1 MGNNILTLEIT
12 SGICCI
18 LTAIFLHYSAIPKSN
33 NKKNYQKGYTVVKI
47 ASLIL
52 GISALLFAYFGNVI
66 DTYDKRSFIQ
76 IILPVETLL
85 VFWVFAYPIYDK
97 DKLKHF
103 LKYQVFYTTV
113 LCTANIIYVF
123 VAKGMPGEWFY
134 YLLVS
139 CYVIQ
144 FALYTIIFIRISKI
158 WLRKKST
165 ESSDFKKYPF
175 RIWMA
180 AFIIGVMGI
189 VAEIYPNEI
198 YLQIFTLYYTVFFI
212 SLGIQY
218 HNYSIIAPI
227 EAANQEV
234 KTAPEETNNKLETP
248 KPEEKRHGQGSDIIK
263 EKITIWVQHKGYL
276 QLGVTIQDL
285 SRGIGINRTYLSN
298 YINETY
304 QTNFNGWLNDL
315 RIEEAK
321 QKIIS
326 SPEIN
331 LSDLAEMV
339 GFADQAHFS
348 KQFKQKEGIPPSVWR
363 KERRARK
370 KKSNILRF
378 CRKIHNYIQIDK
390 QTRSI
395 YA

>member
-1 MGNNILTLEIT
+1 MGNNVLILEIT

-18 LTAIFLHYSAIPKSN
+18 LTAIFLHYSAIPKSS
-33 NKKNYQKGYTVVKI
+33 NKKNYQKGYTIVKI

-52 GISALLFAYFGNVI
+52 GISALLFAFLENSI
-66 DTYDKRSFIQ
+66 DTYNKRSFIQ

-285 SRGIGINRTYLSN
+285 SREIGINRTYLSN

-304 QTNFNGWLNDL
+304 QSNFNGWLNDL

-363 KERRARK
+363 KERRARNEK
-370 KKSNILRF
+370 V
-378 CRKIHNYIQIDK
+378 
-390 QTRSI
+390 
-395 YA
+395 

>member
-1 MGNNILTLEIT
+1 MGENVIILEIT

-18 LTAIFLHYSAIPKSN
+18 LTAVFLHFSAIPRNSN
-33 NKKNYQKGYTVVKI
+33 KRNYQKGYTLVKV
-47 ASLIL
+47 ASLVL
-52 GISALLFAYFGNVI
+52 GISALLFAIAGEFMPAC
-66 DTYDKRSFIQ
+66 DKQAFIQ

-85 VFWVFAYPIYDK
+85 VFWVFVYPLYERER
-97 DKLKHF
+97 LKHF
-103 LKYQVFYTTV
+103 LKHQAFYTAV
-113 LCTANIIYVF
+113 LCAANIGYLF
-123 VAKGMPGEWFY
+123 VLKEWVGEWFH
-134 YLLVS
+134 YLLVA
-139 CYVIQ
+139 CYVVQ
-144 FALYTIIFIRISKI
+144 FTFYTIIYIHISRI
-158 WLRKKST
+158 WLNKKKADSG
-165 ESSDFKKYPF
+165 SFKKYPF

-198 YLQIFTLYYTVFFI
+198 YLQIFTLCYTVFFI

-218 HNYSIIAPI
+218 HNYSIIAPVETTKKE
-227 EAANQEV
+227 EA
-234 KTAPEETNNKLETP
+234 TASEGTNNKAETS
-248 KPEEKRHGQGSDIIK
+248 KQEEKRHGQGNDIIK
-263 EKITIWVQHKGYL
+263 EKITIWVEHKGYL

-285 SRGIGINRTYLSN
+285 SREIGINRTYLSN

-304 QTNFNGWLNDL
+304 QSNFNGWLNDL

-348 KQFKQKEGIPPSVWR
+348 KQFKQKEGIPPSVWK
-363 KERRARK
+363 KEHRA
-370 KKSNILRF
+370 KSE
-378 CRKIHNYIQIDK
+378 KD
-390 QTRSI
+390 
-395 YA
+395 

>member
-1 MGNNILTLEIT
+1 MGNNISTLEIT

-144 FALYTIIFIRISKI
+144 FALYTIIFIHISKI

-248 KPEEKRHGQGSDIIK
+248 KPEEKRYGQGSDIIK

-285 SRGIGINRTYLSN
+285 SREIGINRTYLSN

-304 QTNFNGWLNDL
+304 QSNFNGWLNDL

-348 KQFKQKEGIPPSVWR
+348 KQFKQKEGIPPSVWK
-363 KERRARK
+363 KEHRA
-370 KKSNILRF
+370 KSE
-378 CRKIHNYIQIDK
+378 KD
-390 QTRSI
+390 
-395 YA
+395 

>member
-1 MGNNILTLEIT
+1 M
-12 SGICCI
+12 
-18 LTAIFLHYSAIPKSN
+18 
-33 NKKNYQKGYTVVKI
+33 
-47 ASLIL
+47 
-52 GISALLFAYFGNVI
+52 FAYFGNVI

-76 IILPVETLL
+76 IILPVETYW
-85 VFWVFAYPIYDK
+85 FWVFAYPIYDK

-144 FALYTIIFIRISKI
+144 FALYTIIFIHISKI

-263 EKITIWVQHKGYL
+263 EKLQYGYSIKGICNWASPY
-276 QLGVTIQDL
+276 
-285 SRGIGINRTYLSN
+285 
-298 YINETY
+298 
-304 QTNFNGWLNDL
+304 
-315 RIEEAK
+315 
-321 QKIIS
+321 KI
-326 SPEIN
+326 
-331 LSDLAEMV
+331 
-339 GFADQAHFS
+339 
-348 KQFKQKEGIPPSVWR
+348 
-363 KERRARK
+363 
-370 KKSNILRF
+370 
-378 CRKIHNYIQIDK
+378 
-390 QTRSI
+390 
-395 YA
+395 